1 MPSITWNRR
10 AVIILLLLI
19 LTEEQY
25 AQTET
30 TAVITPRGYN
40 ASLDPKATF
49 TFQCDVTG
57 ADDVQWIVDGL
68 PPGRQEIINRGILIV
83 TSVIT
88 VNEATRSF
96 RQNLSI
102 SRNVANQNTT
112 IVCEADSF
120 TVNDVRSTPVLFQ
133 LQGLLGVPPNLLLTE
148 TESDDN
154 LKFVKKITWD
164 EPFTLD
170 ITDVE
175 HDISNY
181 KVCYSLI
188 NSANKSQCTH
198 VYQTEFTFLIV
209 TISLEFTV
217 YAVNVVGESNSSSI
231 LYEAT
236 VCNSTLSGLSRLI

>member
-1 MPSITWNRR
+1 MEKMTWNHWP
-10 AVIILLLLI
+10 VIILLLLI

-25 AQTET
+25 VQTEI
-30 TAVITPRGYN
+30 TAVINPRGYN
-40 ASLDPKATF
+40 ATLDPEVTF

-68 PPGRQEIINRGILIV
+68 PPSRQEIINRGIL
-83 TSVIT
+83 TETAVIT
-88 VNEATRSF
+88 VNEATGSF
-96 RQNLSI
+96 RQKLSI

-112 IVCEADSF
+112 IVCEAESF
-120 TVNDVRSTPVLFQ
+120 TVNDVRSVPVVFSQ
-133 LQGLLGVPPNLLLTE
+133 IQGFLEAPSNLILTE

-154 LKFVKKITWD
+154 PFMKRISWN

-170 ITDVE
+170 ITDAKL
-175 HDISNY
+175 DISNY

-188 NSANKSQCTH
+188 NSANKSQCTR

-236 VCNSTLSGLSRLI
+236 VCNSSLSGLS